1 MKPNPMKHLN
11 QLLLAGCAALLF
23 AGCASAPS
31 KFYTLNATAKN
42 DGAPATPCA
51 VIVGPVLI
59 PATVDRPQF
68 VLTTAPNRVELD
80 EFNRWAA
87 PLNES
92 IARIISLDLGALLGT
107 AHVAVTPVAD
117 YGPAYRVSIHIER
130 FESVRAEGKN
140 DGVALVDALWSVR
153 TPAGQPGLYT
163 GHTIASEPVQ
173 GSDLDGLA
181 AAHSRA
187 IAKISADIAASI
199 RLAEGEKH

>member
-1 MKPNPMKHLN
+1 M
-11 QLLLAGCAALLF
+11 

-42 DGAPATPCA
+42 DGAPATACA

-68 VLTTAPNRVELD
+68 VITTAPNRVELD

-87 PLNES
+87 PLNDS
-92 IARIISLDLGALLGT
+92 IARIISLDLGTLLGT
-107 AHVAVTPVAD
+107 AHVAVIPVGD
-117 YGPAYRVSIHIER
+117 FGPAYRVSIHIER
-130 FESVRAEGKN
+130 FESVPAEGKK
-140 DGVALVDALWSVR
+140 DGVALVDALWSIR
-153 TPAGQPGLYT
+153 APNGQGLYT
-163 GHTIASEPVQ
+163 GHTVASEPVK
-173 GSDLDGLA
+173 GESLDEIA

-187 IAKISADIAASI
+187 LVKISTDIAASI